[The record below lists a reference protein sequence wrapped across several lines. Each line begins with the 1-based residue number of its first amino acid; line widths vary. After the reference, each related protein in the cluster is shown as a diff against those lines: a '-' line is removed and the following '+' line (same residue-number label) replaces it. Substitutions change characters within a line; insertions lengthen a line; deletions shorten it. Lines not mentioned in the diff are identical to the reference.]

1 MRQLFAIMLTM
12 CGISDP
18 VALWHLFKDEMAED
32 ILHQYRQRCNINNL
46 NFNEEIYNRPLVAI
60 DDCIYNMGGNPLRS
74 YGFQAPN
81 RSAETEFPTE
91 LLRESSYDLAY
102 LK

>member
-1 MRQLFAIMLTM
+1 MQDAAISKSAHQMRQLFAIMLTM

-46 NFNEEIYNRPLVAI
+46 NFNEEIYNRALVAI
-60 DDCIYNMGGNPLRS
+60 EDCIYNMGGNPLRS
-74 YGFQAPN
+74 YGFQV
-81 RSAETEFPTE
+81 SVVFFKCSTQG
-91 LLRESSYDLAY
+91 
-102 LK
+102 